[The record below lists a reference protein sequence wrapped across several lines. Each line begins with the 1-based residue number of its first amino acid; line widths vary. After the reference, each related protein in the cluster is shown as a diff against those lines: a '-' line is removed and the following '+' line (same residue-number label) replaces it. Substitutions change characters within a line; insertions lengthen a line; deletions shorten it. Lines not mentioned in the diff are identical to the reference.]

1 MTKDRIK
8 FTTRDAVLKDG
19 TLFNELFKGNKG
31 NDMDAEDIFD
41 KIVSIA
47 SIIKS
52 FTKNVEIDVASR
64 NGVFR
69 GEAWFYMKNSTNEEC
84 FNNAT
89 AYKVLVNLIDP
100 SIKVSAFLWPNDAN
114 GTGDDVI
121 DVNFFGYTL
130 NTGNSEEQAKK
141 EEQAMKQ
148 GRKLAR
154 DEAELCLSE
163 AWKRLKKEADA
174 KESIDATGS
183 YNSGLID
190 DMERWSSDEYD
201 EDEDDLDF
209 GYPDEDE

>member
-1 MTKDRIK
+1 MSKDRIK
-8 FTTRDAVLKDG
+8 FTTRDAALKDG
-19 TLFNELFKGNKG
+19 TLYNELNSFVMPNGT
-31 NDMDAEDIFD
+31 DTDDIFD

-47 SIIKS
+47 SIIKT
-52 FTKNVEIDVASR
+52 FTKNVEIDVGHSE
-64 NGVFR
+64 VFR
-69 GEAWFYMKNSTNEEC
+69 KEVFHGEAWFYMKNTTNEEC

-154 DEAELCLSE
+154 SEAELWLSE
-163 AWKRLKKEADA
+163 AYERLHKEVIAQ
-174 KESIDATGS
+174 ESIEATGS
-183 YNSGLID
+183 YSGLDAD
-190 DMERWSSDEYD
+190 DMERWSSDED
-201 EDEDDLDF
+201 DDIDLWSGEDE
-209 GYPDEDE
+209 

>member
-1 MTKDRIK
+1 MSKDRIK
-8 FTTRDAVLKDG
+8 FTTRDAALKDG
-19 TLFNELFKGNKG
+19 TLYNELNRFVMPNGT
-31 NDMDAEDIFD
+31 DTDDIFD

-47 SIIKS
+47 SIIKT
-52 FTKNVEIDVASR
+52 FTKNVEIDVGHSE
-64 NGVFR
+64 VFR
-69 GEAWFYMKNSTNEEC
+69 KEVFHGEAWFYMKNTTNEEC

-100 SIKVSAFLWPNDAN
+100 SIKVSAFLWPNNAN

-154 DEAELCLSE
+154 SEAELWLSE
-163 AWKRLKKEADA
+163 AYERLHKEVIAQ
-174 KESIDATGS
+174 ESIEATGS
-183 YNSGLID
+183 YRGLLDD
-190 DMERWSSDEYD
+190 DMERWSSYEDD
-201 EDEDDLDF
+201 DDIDLWSGEDE
-209 GYPDEDE
+209 

>member
-19 TLFNELFKGNKG
+19 TLYNVLFKGAKG
-31 NDMDAEDIFD
+31 TDMDAEDIFD

-52 FTKNVEIDVASR
+52 FTKNVEIDVDSR
-64 NGVFR
+64 NGVFH
-69 GEAWFYMKNSTNEEC
+69 GEVWFYMKNSTNEEC

-100 SIKVSAFLWPNDAN
+100 EIKVSAFLWPNDVN
-114 GTGDDVI
+114 GTGADVI

-130 NTGNSEEQAKK
+130 NTGNSEEQSKK
-141 EEQAMKQ
+141 EKQAIKQ

-154 DEAELCLSE
+154 SEAELCLNE
-163 AWKRLKKEADA
+163 AYKRLKKEADA
-174 KESIDATGS
+174 QERIEATGS
-183 YNSGLID
+183 YTGLD
-190 DMERWSSDEYD
+190 DDDDIERWSSDEYD
-201 EDEDDLDF
+201 DDIECWS
-209 GYPDEDE
+209 PDEDE